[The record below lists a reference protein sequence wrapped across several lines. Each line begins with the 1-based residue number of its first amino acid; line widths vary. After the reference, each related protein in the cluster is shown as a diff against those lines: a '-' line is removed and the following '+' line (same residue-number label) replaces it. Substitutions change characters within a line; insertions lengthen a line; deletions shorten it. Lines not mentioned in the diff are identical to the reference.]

1 MVSYKKHKLK
11 QYPNKGIATQG
22 HNNPNISVSTWIGIL
37 LGTIIFLAAG
47 LLICGVLFVTFF
59 IKY

>member
-11 QYPNKGIATQG
+11 QYPNKGIATHG
-22 HNNPNISVSTWIGIL
+22 HNDPKISLLTWIGIS
-37 LGTIIFLAAG
+37 LGTIIFLSCG
-47 LLICGVLFVTFF
+47 LLLCGVLFVTFF